1 MIVGKRST
9 DKHET
14 RFLDSGIKIRDRTFQ
29 VGHFDKRD
37 SLLFSI
43 VHISDK

>member
-14 RFLDSGIKIRDRTFQ
+14 RFLDSDIKIRDRTFQ

-37 SLLFSI
+37 PFLFSI